1 MHFQQFYPTPLGILK
16 ITEEDGFITEISIEK
31 NNITV
36 NEQKSSPLLEK
47 ACVQLGEYF
56 AGKRKS
62 FDLPIKMHGTIF
74 QKQVWQELLKIPYGE
89 TRSYQDIAVAVGNPK
104 AVRAVGQANNKNR
117 IIILIPCHRI
127 INKSGAL
134 GGFSCGTNIKTFL
147 LNLEKSNIDNKY
159 K

>member
-1 MHFQQFYPTPLGILK
+1 MHLQQFYPTPLGILK

-74 QKQVWQELLKIPYGE
+74 QKQVWQELLRIPYGE
-89 TRSYQDIAVAVGNPK
+89 TLSYQDIAVAVGNPK

>member
-1 MHFQQFYPTPLGILK
+1 MHLQQFYLTPLGILK
-16 ITEEDGFITEISIEK
+16 ITEEDGFITEVSIEK
-31 NNITV
+31 NNIIV

-62 FDLPIKMHGTIF
+62 FDLPIKIHGTIF
-74 QKQVWQELLKIPYGE
+74 QKQVWQELLRIPYGE
-89 TRSYQDIAVAVGNPK
+89 TLSYQDIAVAVGNPK

>member
-1 MHFQQFYPTPLGILK
+1 M
-16 ITEEDGFITEISIEK
+16 
-31 NNITV
+31 
-36 NEQKSSPLLEK
+36 LEK

-74 QKQVWQELLKIPYGE
+74 QKQVWQELLRIPYGE
-89 TRSYQDIAVAVGNPK
+89 TLSYQDIAVAVGNPK

-134 GGFSCGTNIKTFL
+134 GGFSCGANIKTFL

>member
-74 QKQVWQELLKIPYGE
+74 QKQAKFV
-89 TRSYQDIAVAVGNPK
+89 
-104 AVRAVGQANNKNR
+104 
-117 IIILIPCHRI
+117 
-127 INKSGAL
+127 
-134 GGFSCGTNIKTFL
+134 
-147 LNLEKSNIDNKY
+147 
-159 K
+159 

>member
-1 MHFQQFYPTPLGILK
+1 MHLQQFYLTPLGILK

-74 QKQVWQELLKIPYGE
+74 QKQVWQELLRIPYGE
-89 TRSYQDIAVAVGNPK
+89 TLSYQDIAIAVGNPK

-117 IIILIPCHRI
+117 IIILIPCPWV
-127 INKSGAL
+127 
-134 GGFSCGTNIKTFL
+134 FS
-147 LNLEKSNIDNKY
+147 LN
-159 K
+159 

>member
-1 MHFQQFYPTPLGILK
+1 MHLQQFYLTPLGILK

-74 QKQVWQELLKIPYGE
+74 QKQVFLYHDRACAALHDRPDDFLFDGTDVCVPRRGMHAADAHAEGVQLRDGGSGRICGVLL
-89 TRSYQDIAVAVGNPK
+89 Q
-104 AVRAVGQANNKNR
+104 VRRAG
-117 IIILIPCHRI
+117 
-127 INKSGAL
+127 
-134 GGFSCGTNIKTFL
+134 
-147 LNLEKSNIDNKY
+147 
-159 K
+159 

>member
-1 MHFQQFYPTPLGILK
+1 MHLQQFYLTPLGILK

-74 QKQVWQELLKIPYGE
+74 QKQVWQELLRIPYGE
-89 TRSYQDIAVAVGNPK
+89 TLSYQDIAVAVGNPK

>member
-1 MHFQQFYPTPLGILK
+1 MHFQQFYLTPLGILK
-16 ITEEDGFITEISIEK
+16 ITEEDGFITEVSIEK

-74 QKQVWQELLKIPYGE
+74 QKQVWQELLRIPYGE
-89 TRSYQDIAVAVGNPK
+89 TLSYQDIAVAVGNPK

>member
-1 MHFQQFYPTPLGILK
+1 
-16 ITEEDGFITEISIEK
+16 
-31 NNITV
+31 
-36 NEQKSSPLLEK
+36 
-47 ACVQLGEYF
+47 
-56 AGKRKS
+56 
-62 FDLPIKMHGTIF
+62 MHGTIF
-74 QKQVWQELLKIPYGE
+74 QKQVWQELLRIPYGE
-89 TRSYQDIAVAVGNPK
+89 TLSYQDIAVAVGNPK